1 MSGYSKTFKLY
12 SEYYDLI
19 YNRKD
24 YKKEVDYIT
33 KLLKKLNFKKKNIL
47 EFGCGTGNHAKF
59 FVKKGYKVHG
69 IEKSKEMIA
78 LSKKIKGFTYQRG
91 DICKIKLKNKYDIIM
106 SLFHVINY
114 QISIKNLNN
123 FFKNSRYHLNTGGI
137 LGFDFW
143 YSPAVKFQKPKVR
156 VSEIKNKKIKLIRLA
171 EPTILSKNKIVK
183 VKYSIIIKNLIKETT
198 NIIREDHLIKHFSYF
213 ELKNVFKKYGFKC
226 LHLRELNS
234 NKKPSKHTWGV
245 FCLLQKNKI

>member
-19 YNRKD
+19 YNSKD

-33 KLLKKLNFKKKNIL
+33 NLLKKLKFKKKNIL

-69 IEKSKEMIA
+69 IEKSKEMMA
-78 LSKKIKGFTYQRG
+78 LRKKIKGFTYQHG

-123 FFKNSRYHLNTGGI
+123 FFKNSRYHLNTNGI

-143 YSPAVKFQKPKVR
+143 YTPAVQFQKPR
-156 VSEIKNKKIKLIRLA
+156 LRLSEIKNKKIKLIRLA
-171 EPTILSKNKIVK
+171 EPIILSKNKIVK
-183 VKYSIIIKNLIKETT
+183 VKYSIIIKNLLKETI
-198 NIIREDHLIKHFSYF
+198 NIIKEDHLIKHFSYF
-213 ELKNVFKKYGFKC
+213 ELKKVFTKYGFKC

-234 NKKPSKHTWGV
+234 NKKPSKQTWGV
-245 FCLLQKNKI
+245 FCLLQKIKA